1 MKPLL
6 PLKKLEHFFSSR
18 PEIDTALLYGSFAKG
33 RVRPSSDVDIA
44 VLLGA
49 KQQDDL
55 NYLAK
60 LSVALQEICPR
71 EVEVISL
78 NQASPHL
85 AFRAIQEGKI
95 IFQRNRARWIRF
107 VVKTISMNEDL
118 EILYRKVGRG

>member
-1 MKPLL
+1 MKTRL
-6 PLKKLEHFFSSR
+6 PLKKLERFFSSC

-33 RVRPSSDVDIA
+33 RIRPSSDIDIA
-44 VLLGA
+44 VLLCENRP
-49 KQQDDL
+49 DSWD
-55 NYLAK
+55 YLAK

-71 EVEVISL
+71 EVEVILL

-95 IFQRNRARWIRF
+95 IFQRNRALWTRF